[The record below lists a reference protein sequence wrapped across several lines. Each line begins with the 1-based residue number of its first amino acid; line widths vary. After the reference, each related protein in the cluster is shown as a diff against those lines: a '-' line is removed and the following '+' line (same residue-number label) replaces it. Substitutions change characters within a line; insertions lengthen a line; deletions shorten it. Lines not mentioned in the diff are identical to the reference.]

1 MADVHHSQDWYAN
14 SDVDWFCRI
23 NGVNVHVASMGRQLP
38 EGVEETLPKLYEQV
52 SEIKMAEW
60 RGSEGVWYNEELLR
74 TWLGMEE
81 PQRMARYLYTFVVMA
96 RKGFYSFAPIT
107 PDVTDGDYYLM
118 AKLRNYEDRAL
129 EGIVERE
136 IEYLNFEDLDSFTPV
151 DLVRLL
157 NNMR

>member
-38 EGVEETLPKLYEQV
+38 EGIPESLPRLYEQV
-52 SEIKMAEW
+52 SEIEMAEW
-60 RGSEGVWYNEELLR
+60 HGTDGVWYNEELLR

-118 AKLRNYEDRAL
+118 AKPRNYEDRAF

-136 IEYLNFEDLDSFTPV
+136 IEYLNFKDLDSFTPV
-151 DLVRLL
+151 DLMRLL

>member
-38 EGVEETLPKLYEQV
+38 EGIPESLPRLYEQV
-52 SEIKMAEW
+52 SEIEMAEW
-60 RGSEGVWYNEELLR
+60 HGTDGVWYNEELLR

-118 AKLRNYEDRAL
+118 AKPRNYEDRAF

-136 IEYLNFEDLDSFTPV
+136 IEYLNFEDLDSFTPGG
-151 DLVRLL
+151 LVRLL